1 MYINESYAQGEK
13 NKRTLSREQKYN
25 VKHTI
30 KVCTLISE
38 DDPHLL
44 MILKCM

>member
-1 MYINESYAQGEK
+1 MHKVEK
-13 NKRTLSREQKYN
+13 KYKRTLSREENIKHK

-44 MILKCM
+44 VILKCM

>member
-1 MYINESYAQGEK
+1 MHKEKNK
-13 NKRTLSREQKYN
+13 NKRTLSREKYN

>member
-1 MYINESYAQGEK
+1 MHKVEK
-13 NKRTLSREQKYN
+13 KLYKRTLSREQNIKYK

-44 MILKCM
+44 VILKCM